1 MSAVAFA
8 VFAAGAYSADQR
20 LKGKYGQ
27 ADERNRAARESL
39 LTASYNIK
47 QRNKESRQTQFET
60 LDYGGNII
68 QKIAVAG
75 KQAEGTALVAGGSS
89 GAVAESGSSRA
100 ALSAIVK
107 QSLEA
112 QTEVVLDTKHRIK
125 AIARDTE
132 NMNISEWRSAKL
144 HAKQQNRIAS
154 RERRTATNEFKADL
168 LNSAVN
174 AYAIGSR
181 VKGSETP
188 EITKTTDTTK
198 KISTVDRNL
207 PLSKP
212 VKWRIPNKK
221 STTNTLKGTNYDQ
234 AYKSWM
240 NTKGRG
246 YKLPWL
252 K

>member
-8 VFAAGAYSADQR
+8 MFAAGAYSAHQR
-20 LKGKYGQ
+20 YKGKYGN
-27 ADERNRAARESL
+27 ADERDRAARESL
-39 LTASYNIK
+39 LTASWNIK

-75 KQAEGTALVAGGSS
+75 KQAEGTAKVAGGSS

-144 HAKQQNRIAS
+144 HAKQQKRIAS
-154 RERRTATNEFKADL
+154 REIKTATNEFKADL

-181 VKGSETP
+181 VKGSDTP
-188 EITKTTDTTK
+188 EVTKTPDTTK
-198 KISTVDRNL
+198 KISTVK
-207 PLSKP
+207 SKP
-212 VKWRIPNKK
+212 TTSKTIKFKIPNQK
-221 STTNTLKGTNYDQ
+221 TTPKRMNYNEAWLDVM
-234 AYKSWM
+234 KR
-240 NTKGRG
+240 KGRG
-246 YKLPWL
+246 YSWPK
-252 K
+252 